1 MRLRI
6 SAVIAVSVLGVGGH
20 AALAQAPAANQV
32 IAAIPDE
39 VVGFS
44 VSSSG
49 AAPSNTI
56 AVDVRRERIG
66 RQTIVTITP
75 RD

>member
-6 SAVIAVSVLGVGGH
+6 STAIAVSVLCIGGH
-20 AALAQAPAANQV
+20 TASAQAPAANQV
-32 IAAIPDE
+32 VAAIPE
-39 VVGFS
+39 AVVGFS

-56 AVDVRRERIG
+56 AVDVRRERLG
-66 RQTIVTITP
+66 GQTIVTITP